1 MTEGVSAADL
11 IAQAKAATTTEELD
25 AIEAQAAGRVT
36 VESAVAE
43 RRAEL
48 QSTGGPAM
56 SESSAPPAVDPSPTA
71 PPIMLNTQSLEEV
84 LAAHQAPASSEEV
97 LALEPNDYESATE
110 GPHEQISPTMYVH
123 MTKPDGTE
131 FLAPL
136 SNEEYYQRKGYTSNS
151 AEDIPD
157 LVAYWA
163 EKAGTEPASTKTA
176 DAEASA

>member
-11 IAQAKAATTTEELD
+11 IAQANAATTTEELD

-56 SESSAPPAVDPSPTA
+56 SESSAPPVVDPSPTA
-71 PPIMLNTQSLEEV
+71 PPIMLNTQTLEEV
-84 LAAHQAPASSEEV
+84 LAAYPAPASPDEV

-136 SNEEYYQRKGYTSNS
+136 SNEEHYQAKGFTSGA

-163 EKAGTEPASTKTA
+163 EKAGTAPAEPA
-176 DAEASA
+176 ASGV

>member
-1 MTEGVSAADL
+1 MTEDMSAADL
-11 IAQAKAATTTEELD
+11 IAQAKAATTAQELD

-48 QSTGGPAM
+48 HSTGGPAM
-56 SESSAPPAVDPSPTA
+56 SESSAPPVVDPSPTA

-84 LAAHQAPASSEEV
+84 LATYPAPASSEEV

-136 SNEEYYQRKGYTSNS
+136 SNEDYYQRKGYTSGA

-163 EKAGTEPASTKTA
+163 EKAGAQPALTEPPPEPAP
-176 DAEASA
+176 

>member
-1 MTEGVSAADL
+1 MTEGLSAADL
-11 IAQAKAATTTEELD
+11 IAQARAATTTEELD

-56 SESSAPPAVDPSPTA
+56 SESSAPPVVDPSPTA
-71 PPIMLNTQSLEEV
+71 PPISLNTQTLEEV
-84 LAAHQAPASSEEV
+84 LAAYPAPASSEEV

-110 GPHEQISPTMYVH
+110 GPHPQLSPTMYVH

-136 SNEEYYQRKGYTSNS
+136 SNEDYYQRKGYTSAA

-163 EKAGTEPASTKTA
+163 EKAGAEPASTEPPPEPA
-176 DAEASA
+176 P